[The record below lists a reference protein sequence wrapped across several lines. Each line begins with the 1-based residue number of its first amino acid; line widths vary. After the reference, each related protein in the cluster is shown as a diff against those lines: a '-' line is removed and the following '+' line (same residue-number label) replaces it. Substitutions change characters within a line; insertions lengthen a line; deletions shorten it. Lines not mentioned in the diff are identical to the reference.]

1 MEMGREAMLL
11 KPFVAVAAVLVCA
24 QAALAQ
30 PVPIT
35 QRHAYEG
42 QRRPT
47 AQLATVFGKILTMPL
62 ASPLAMTMIQKVD
75 GKSVRGMF
83 EALCCDVVYVLPGSH
98 QIFVAHSIPG
108 LLGRNGAGTLTGN
121 LAAGRV
127 YEAEAIVS
135 ADKIAFRL
143 REMPPG
149 YVLTYKDLRPA
160 SYQPT
165 GSRQNSRVVPTTD

>member
-1 MEMGREAMLL
+1 MLL

-42 QRRPT
+42 KERPT
-47 AQLATVFGKILTMPL
+47 AQLATVHSKVLMMPL
-62 ASPLAMTMIQKVD
+62 ASPLAMTFIQKVD
-75 GKSVRGMF
+75 GKSVRGYF
-83 EALCCDVVYVLPGSH
+83 ESGCCDVVYVLPGSH
-98 QIFVAHSIPG
+98 QIFVHHSVSLPG
-108 LLGRNGAGTLTGN
+108 RHGTGTLTGN

-135 ADKIAFRL
+135 GDKVAFRL
-143 REMPPG
+143 REKPLKYFG
-149 YVLTYKDLRPA
+149 E
-160 SYQPT
+160 
-165 GSRQNSRVVPTTD
+165 

>member
-1 MEMGREAMLL
+1 MGREIMLL
-11 KPFVAVAAVLVCA
+11 KPLVAVAAVLVCS

-42 QRRPT
+42 PRRPA
-47 AQLATVFGKILTMPL
+47 AQLATVFGKFVTLPL
-62 ASPLAMTMIQKVD
+62 ASPLAITMIQKVD
-75 GKSVRGMF
+75 GKSVRGLF
-83 EALCCDVVYVLPGSH
+83 ESMCCDVVYVLPGSH
-98 QIFVAHSIPG
+98 QIFVSHSISLPG
-108 LLGRNGAGTLTGN
+108 RHGEATVTGN

-135 ADKIAFRL
+135 GEKVAFRL
-143 REMPPG
+143 RETPPG
-149 YVLTYKDLRPA
+149 YVLTYKDVRPA
-160 SYQPT
+160 QYPPA

>member
-1 MEMGREAMLL
+1 MLL

-47 AQLATVFGKILTMPL
+47 AGLATVFGKILYMPL
-62 ASPLAMTMIQKVD
+62 ANPLAMTLIQKVD
-75 GKSVRGMF
+75 GKSVRGLF
-83 EALCCDVVYVLPGSH
+83 ESGCCDVVYVLPGRH
-98 QIFVAHSIPG
+98 QIFVHYSIPG
-108 LLGRNGAGTLTGN
+108 RYGEGTLMGN

-135 ADKIAFRL
+135 GDKVAFRL
-143 REMPPG
+143 REKPPG

-160 SYQPT
+160 SYPPT

>member
-1 MEMGREAMLL
+1 MLL
-11 KPFVAVAAVLVCA
+11 KPFVAVAAILVCA

-42 QRRPT
+42 PPRP
-47 AQLATVFGKILTMPL
+47 AAELATVFGKILTMPL
-62 ASPLAMTMIQKVD
+62 ANPLAMTMIQKVD
-75 GKSVRGMF
+75 GKSVRGLF
-83 EALCCDVVYVLPGSH
+83 ESGCCDVVYVLPGSH
-98 QIFVAHSIPG
+98 QIFVHHSIPG
-108 LLGRNGAGTLTGN
+108 RRGTRTLTGN

-135 ADKIAFRL
+135 GDKVAFRL
-143 REMPPG
+143 RETPPG

-160 SYQPT
+160 LYPPT
-165 GSRQNSRVVPTTD
+165 GSWTNARVVPTTE

>member
-1 MEMGREAMLL
+1 MLL
-11 KPFVAVAAVLVCA
+11 KPFVAVAAILVCA

-42 QRRPT
+42 PPRP
-47 AQLATVFGKILTMPL
+47 AAELATVFGKILTM
-62 ASPLAMTMIQKVD
+62 PLAMTMIQKVD
-75 GKSVRGMF
+75 GKSVRGLF
-83 EALCCDVVYVLPGSH
+83 ESGCCDVVYVLPGSH
-98 QIFVAHSIPG
+98 QIFVHHSIPG
-108 LLGRNGAGTLTGN
+108 RRGTGTLTGN

-135 ADKIAFRL
+135 GDKVAFRL
-143 REMPPG
+143 RETPPG

-160 SYQPT
+160 SYAPT